1 MNDKSEKS
9 TLAQSEKSTLAQ
21 RKIEVEVLPPETG
34 NYLTEKSELD
44 SHYKEIGWNNVKE
57 VVADAFKLIPGLDRA
72 VDYVMGTGEYSSE
85 NRLKE
90 KQFKWLLEETSRISQ
105 KLNILMTKL
114 PEDERPE
121 PADVAAIMEA
131 ALKVSRKTAGSDK
144 RKLLKNAVVNSFDLD
159 QYQNGLTLRF
169 FSILENVEYGD
180 VEQLRKI
187 ADKKSS
193 VVFNK
198 ELYLSQSTHRG
209 ALVWHHLKILDKQG
223 LISTWNQDG
232 VIGVSKNGCIQV
244 TDLGKKF
251 LEFLRQPEIIS

>member
-9 TLAQSEKSTLAQ
+9 TLAQ
-21 RKIEVEVLPPETG
+21 RKTEVEVLPPETV
-34 NYLTEKSELD
+34 YPAAKSELD

-57 VVADAFKLIPGLDRA
+57 VVADAFKLIPGLDKA
-72 VDYVMGTGEYSSE
+72 IDYVMGTGEYSSE

-90 KQFKWLLEETSRISQ
+90 KQFKWLLEETARISQ
-105 KLNILMTKL
+105 KLNILMTEL

-144 RKLLKNAVVNSFDLD
+144 RKLLKNAVINSFDLD

-187 ADKKSS
+187 NAMRENNTYGVS
-193 VVFNK
+193 NAT
-198 ELYLSQSTHRG
+198 LHPSQNAERG
-209 ALVWHHLKILDKQG
+209 ALVWHHLKILEKQD
-223 LISTWNQDG
+223 LIFTWNQDG
-232 VIGVSKNGCIQV
+232 VIGSSQYGYCKVN
-244 TDLGKKF
+244 DLGKKF
-251 LEFLRQPEIIS
+251 LEFLRQPEITS